1 MKSLFKFSTNKLFI
15 GFLTASA
22 ADPLF
27 SVSFFLFSS
36 VFGSNGPLLTLF
48 TVACRPEPGKRS
60 VKISLHQQSAA

>member
-27 SVSFFLFSS
+27 FCLLFS
-36 VFGSNGPLLTLF
+36 VFLCF
-48 TVACRPEPGKRS
+48 RIKR
-60 VKISLHQQSAA
+60 AAVDFVDRCLSS